1 MWGIQFV
8 ENDYIQLN
16 YCTKL
21 YSTAQFWGTWSTFLF
36 ILLSTSARISN
47 LIQIQFFAHKTW
59 QSYKIWY
66 TDLTISNIKY
76 LKLATTVTTMCILLN
91 IKKKICNN
99 DNIMLFFIW
108 WFICINIYFVYCFLF
123 LFFLLISEVRHIF
136 KHYLR
141 LMKLLVITVYWK

>member
-1 MWGIQFV
+1 MRYKICGKWLHTT
-8 ENDYIQLN
+8 QLLYKIVL
-16 YCTKL
+16 YCAILRYLKYFSFHL
-21 YSTAQFWGTWSTFLF
+21 TFY
-36 ILLSTSARISN
+36 RISN